1 MLSPNSDAQLSD
13 SPNLDQERK
22 LRLHSLKNSE
32 IFVKIAA
39 KQGYRFRVAHLDEQ
53 IAHLSEVQLAAIWN
67 PGAGARRQL
76 ATT

>member
-13 SPNLDQERK
+13 SANLDQECK
-22 LRLHSLKNSE
+22 LRLHSLKNPE

-53 IAHLSEVQLAAIWN
+53 IAHLSETQLAAIWN
-67 PGAGARRQL
+67 PGAGLRRKL
-76 ATT
+76 APQ